1 MQLIGKDGG
10 DTIPVENT
18 EVLAKLKEG
27 HRFPTSS
34 VGVLISH
41 KNDVT
46 TLFLFERPSKGY
58 DREDQHLKLIRL
70 LESGHWQIG
79 RKYCEP

>member
-1 MQLIGKDGG
+1 MQLIGKDGVY
-10 DTIPVENT
+10 IPVENT

-27 HRFPTSS
+27 YRFTS

-46 TLFLFERPSKGY
+46 TLFLFERPKKGY
-58 DREDQHLKLIRL
+58 DREHQHLKLIRL

>member
-1 MQLIGKDGG
+1 MQLIGQDGVY
-10 DTIPVENT
+10 IPVEIT

-27 HRFPTSS
+27 YRFTS

-46 TLFLFERPSKGY
+46 TLFLFERPKKGY
-58 DREDQHLKLIRL
+58 DREHQHLKLIRL

>member
-1 MQLIGKDGG
+1 MQLIGKDGVY
-10 DTIPVENT
+10 IPVENT

-27 HRFPTSS
+27 YRFTS

-46 TLFLFERPSKGY
+46 TLFLFERPKKGY
-58 DREDQHLKLIRL
+58 DREHQHLKLIRL

-79 RKYCEP
+79 KRWNEP

>member
-1 MQLIGKDGG
+1 MQLIGQDGG
-10 DTIPVENT
+10 YIPVENT

-27 HRFPTSS
+27 YRFTS

-46 TLFLFERPSKGY
+46 TLFLFERPTKGY
-58 DREDQHLKLIRL
+58 DREHQHQKLIRL